1 MKTLVLQ
8 SAPKEKLFCVALI
21 PPGSNLAEHWRTHLP
36 AYCIYDFDPAFSS
49 DYGHIRFGDGS
60 WLHLSQ
66 ESLTELV
73 LLPELDEDQ
82 MDQLGLFV

>member
-21 PPGSNLAEHWRTHLP
+21 RTGSDLARRWHANLP
-36 AYCIYDFDPAFSS
+36 AYCIYDFDLCGGF
-49 DYGHIRFGDGS
+49 GQIRFGDGS
-60 WLHLSQ
+60 WQDITSKTIGDLI
-66 ESLTELV
+66 
-73 LLPELDEDQ
+73 LLPELNEDQ